1 MMDLFVEVPTQD
13 MYNKTNSLESSVCEH
28 DHQKTS
34 LIPPNKKNTQTQFL
48 ALLFDKRSFKI
59 FAKI

>member
-13 MYNKTNSLESSVCEH
+13 NKTNSLESSVCEH

-34 LIPPNKKNTQTQFL
+34 LIPPIKKKHSN
-48 ALLFDKRSFKI
+48 SI
-59 FAKI
+59 FGLT